1 MYSVSYN
8 AERIASLLATFQKSV
23 VIFDGAMGTE
33 LYRIYNFFTNRC
45 YDELNLSETKKIQQI
60 HLSYLEAGAEVLTTN
75 TTGANSLM
83 LNKYGLADRMEAINQ
98 AGVEN
103 ARQAI
108 AEYVQNNPAMS
119 AEAFYLAGS
128 VGGLA
133 DEVSS
138 EKRVSAWQEQ
148 VEVLLD
154 SGVDFILFETLTSL
168 QELEDAV
175 EVIRRVEEKWG
186 QKTSVRHA
194 AKPSRF
200 QAPADGETSVP
211 GSPIPFM
218 LSFRPL
224 GGAKGEKKSATL
236 KILSRFVKKLK
247 KENGPRPFAWGLNCG
262 LGPDEILET
271 VEEVLGAFDVPWVIQ
286 PNEGVPRKVEN
297 RSISMNSPEFFTT
310 YVMRYVNLG
319 AKGVGGCCGI
329 TPEHI
334 REMAKS
340 VKPLASARLSEVN
353 LKELAADV
361 VLREEIPL
369 AERSELGKRLATR
382 SWVTSVELVP
392 PAGFDLRGTIEKC
405 RQLKELGV
413 QCVNVPDGP
422 RASCRISAMVTAE
435 RIQRETGME
444 TVLHICCRDRNL
456 IGMQADLLGCAAG
469 GLHNLL
475 FITGDP
481 PKLGDYPDATGVF
494 DTDSIGLTK
503 MQKRLNQGVDLSG
516 KQLPGGSRTQSVVG
530 VGLDPTALDRNRE
543 IDRFFKKVEA
553 GADFAI
559 TQPVFDPEMLL
570 EILEQVKPSGIPIL
584 AGIWPLVSYR
594 NADFLQKEV
603 PGVNIPDSI
612 MMRMERAESK
622 EAQIAEGIQIAREA
636 VEAVQNHVVGIQ
648 VSAPFG
654 RVDIVAGVLE
664 GKMGLDRENG

>member
-1 MYSVSYN
+1 MYSVSYH

-33 LYRIYNFFTNRC
+33 LYRVYNFFTNRC
-45 YDELNLSETKKIQQI
+45 YDELNLSEAKKIEQI
-60 HLSYLEAGAEVLTTN
+60 HQSYLEAGAEVLTTN
-75 TTGANSLM
+75 TTGANTLM
-83 LNKYGLADRMEAINQ
+83 LNKYGLADRMEAINR
-98 AGVEN
+98 AGVRN
-103 ARQAI
+103 ARGAI
-108 AEYVQNNPAMS
+108 AQYVQKNPS
-119 AEAFYLAGS
+119 LSPEAFYMAGS

-138 EKRVSAWQEQ
+138 EKRVAAWQEQ

-168 QELEDAV
+168 QELEDSV
-175 EVIRRVEEKWG
+175 EAIRRVEEKWG
-186 QKTSVRHA
+186 EKLSGQAT
-194 AKPSRF
+194 KPSRF
-200 QAPADGETSVP
+200 QAPAEGAGNVP
-211 GSPIPFM
+211 GSSIPFM
-218 LSFRPL
+218 LSFRPF

-262 LGPDEILET
+262 LGPDEILEP

-297 RSISMNSPEFFTT
+297 RSISMTSPEFFTT

-353 LKELAADV
+353 LKELATDV
-361 VLREEIPL
+361 VLRDEIPL
-369 AERSELGKRLATR
+369 AERSELGKRLAAGR
-382 SWVTSVELVP
+382 WVTSVELVP
-392 PAGFDLRGTIEKC
+392 PAGFDLSGTVEKC

-413 QCVNVPDGP
+413 LCVNVPDGP
-422 RASCRISAMVTAE
+422 RASCRISAMVTAD
-435 RIQRETGME
+435 RIQREVGLE
-444 TVLHICCRDRNL
+444 TVLHVCCRDRNL
-456 IGMQADLLGCAAG
+456 IGMQADLLGCAACR
-469 GLHNLL
+469 LYNLL

-516 KQLPGGSRTQSVVG
+516 KQLPGQSRTQSVVG

-559 TQPVFDPEMLL
+559 TQPVFDGEVLL
-570 EILEQVKPSGIPIL
+570 EILEQVKPAGIPIL
-584 AGIWPLVSYR
+584 AGIWPLASYR
-594 NADFLQKEV
+594 NAAFLQKEV

-612 MMRMERAESK
+612 MTRMEKAVSK
-622 EAQIAEGIQIAREA
+622 EAQIAEGIQIARESVSA
-636 VEAVQNHVVGIQ
+636 IRDHVAGIQ

-654 RVDIVAGVLE
+654 RVDIVAQVLE
-664 GKMGLDRENG
+664 GIDN